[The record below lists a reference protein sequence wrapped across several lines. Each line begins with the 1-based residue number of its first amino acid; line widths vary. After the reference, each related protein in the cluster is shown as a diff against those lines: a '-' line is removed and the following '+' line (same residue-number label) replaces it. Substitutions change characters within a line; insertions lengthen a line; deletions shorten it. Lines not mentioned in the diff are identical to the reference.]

1 MVLLINTT
9 NTINNNL
16 EKTVYDNLTTNFQQN
31 VKSVID
37 DAEILENPFPNCVTF
52 DADKLLHF
60 ILSTKKNATK
70 EDRGVN
76 AYNIK
81 FTKLSGDI
89 LNDPRFNQINANQ
102 ISVIIEPASVT
113 WSGRLIPG
121 TSQQVN
127 DLIVE
132 RHEVS
137 SNLGALDFGTISP
150 PY

>member
-1 MVLLINTT
+1 MVLLVNTAT
-9 NTINNNL
+9 TSNNQL
-16 EKTVYDNLTTNFQQN
+16 QQSVYENLTTKFHQD

-60 ILSTKKNATK
+60 ILSTKYNDPNNKHT
-70 EDRGVN
+70 VN

-113 WSGRLIPG
+113 WGGRLIPN
-121 TSQQVN
+121 TTQTVY
-127 DLIVE
+127 DLITE
-132 RHEVS
+132 RHDTS
-137 SNLGALDFGTISP
+137 STLGALDFGTISP

>member
-1 MVLLINTT
+1 MVLLVNTT
-9 NTINNNL
+9 ATSNNKL
-16 EKTVYDNLTTNFQQN
+16 QKTVYANLTTNFQQD

-37 DAEILENPFPNCVTF
+37 DAEILEKPFPNCVTF

-60 ILSTKKNATK
+60 ILSTKKNATR

-76 AYNIK
+76 AFNIK

-113 WSGRLIPG
+113 WGGRLIPN
-121 TSQQVN
+121 TTQTIY
-127 DLIVE
+127 DLISE

-137 SNLGALDFGTISP
+137 SDLGALDFGTISP

>member
-1 MVLLINTT
+1 MVLLVNTT
-9 NTINNNL
+9 ATSNSKL
-16 EKTVYDNLTTNFQQN
+16 QRTVYEGLTTSFQQD

-37 DAEILENPFPNCVTF
+37 NAELLDNPFPNCVTF

-60 ILSTKKNATK
+60 ILSTKKPAK
-70 EDRGVN
+70 KGQRGVN

-102 ISVIIEPASVT
+102 ISVIIEPASVE
-113 WSGRLIPG
+113 WSERIIQATGEKVFDVI
-121 TSQQVN
+121 TSRN
-127 DLIVE
+127 E
-132 RHEVS
+132 FS
-137 SNLGALDFGTISP
+137 SNLRALDFGTISP